1 MYYGRSSSARF
12 IDRMARSS
20 SASRILASS
29 ILSSSSDSRL
39 RASSTFGAEY
49 HSRILSIIALLLHSL
64 ENIGPTLVV
73 YDREIHPHFATLPE
87 FFLRLLQ
94 PRVRLPQLG
103 GS

>member
-20 SASRILASS
+20 SASRSLASS
-29 ILSSSSDSRL
+29 ILSSRSDSSS

-49 HSRILSIIALLLHSL
+49 HSRVLSSIALLLQSL
-64 ENIGPTLVV
+64 DSIGLKLVAS
-73 YDREIHPHFATLPE
+73 DREIRPHFATRPE